1 MRDYL
6 FLRFKSILK
15 KIEFF
20 YFFLCYKLIFFM
32 FLDHFDVLILKII
45 LKKLKKYYFNIFL
58 NKKYFKLQSL
68 PYFHFQTSKLGSR
81 TSWNC

>member
-1 MRDYL
+1 
-6 FLRFKSILK
+6 
-15 KIEFF
+15 
-20 YFFLCYKLIFFM
+20 M